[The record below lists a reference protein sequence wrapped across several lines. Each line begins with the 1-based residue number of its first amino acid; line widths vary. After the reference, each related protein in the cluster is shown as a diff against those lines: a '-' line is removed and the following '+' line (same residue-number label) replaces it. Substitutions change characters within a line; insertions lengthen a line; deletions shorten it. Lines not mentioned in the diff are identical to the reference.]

1 MAPNANEKKANA
13 DAIVRK
19 VLNEEEEKRVIE
31 KVRAKAKRQAAR
43 DDELSPELRNACW
56 YINMF
61 YVIFLGFFCYLDPSA
76 ENVQRFFAFTVL
88 GALIYIRYVLL
99 SD

>member
-1 MAPNANEKKANA
+1 MAPNANAKKDNA
-13 DAIVRK
+13 DATVRK
-19 VLNEEEEKRVIE
+19 VLCKEEEKRVIA
-31 KVRAKAKRQAAR
+31 KVKAKAKAKVKEN
-43 DDELSPELRNACW
+43 DELSPEFRMACW

-61 YVIFLGFFCYLDPSA
+61 YVTFLGFFCYLDPST

-88 GALIYIRYVLL
+88 GALIYIRYVFL